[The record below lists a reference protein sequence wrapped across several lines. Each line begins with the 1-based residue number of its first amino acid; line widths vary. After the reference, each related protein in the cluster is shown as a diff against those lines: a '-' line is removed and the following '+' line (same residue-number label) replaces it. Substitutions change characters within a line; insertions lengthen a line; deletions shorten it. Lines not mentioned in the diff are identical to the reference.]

1 MDDHP
6 QLRDRIKETL
16 VSKGNLQQKIY
27 DNTFNVFNEL
37 KEALNEMSA
46 ELNDE
51 LDGLLDK
58 RVRIEYRDR
67 GKFECQIQVA
77 GDMVIFIMHT
87 DIYEFNREHEIWKN
101 QYVKDDPLNA
111 YCGTIDIYNFLAD
124 SFKYNRASD
133 EGYLI
138 GRIFVNRDMQY
149 CMEGKRQISVR
160 HDGFGSRRIDKE
172 ALLTIVETAIL
183 YSLEFDLLVP
193 QYDDVKTVSVDQM
206 NTKFEHT
213 RLQTSKRLGYKFN
226 ADDI

>member
-6 QLRDRIKETL
+6 QLRARIKETL
-16 VSKGNLQQKIY
+16 MSKGNLLQKIY

-58 RVRIEYRDR
+58 RIRIEYRDR

-77 GDMVIFIMHT
+77 EDMIIFIMHT
-87 DIYEFNREHEIWKN
+87 DIYEFNREHDIWKN
-101 QYVKDDPLNA
+101 PYVSEEPMNA
-111 YCGTIDIYNFLAD
+111 YCGMIDIYNFLAD
-124 SFKYNRASD
+124 SFKYNRSSD

-138 GRIFVNRDMQY
+138 GRIFVNHDMQY

-160 HDGFGSRRIDKE
+160 HDSFGSRRIDKE

-183 YSLEFDLLVP
+183 YSLEFNLLVP
-193 QYDDVKTVSVDQM
+193 PYENVKTVSVDQM

-213 RLQTSKRLGYKFN
+213 KLQTSKRLGYKFN

>member
-51 LDGLLDK
+51 LDGQLDK
-58 RVRIEYRDR
+58 RIRIEYRDR
-67 GKFECQIQVA
+67 GKFECQIQV
-77 GDMVIFIMHT
+77 GSDMIIFIMHT

-101 QYVKDDPLNA
+101 QYVKDEPMNA
-111 YCGTIDIYNFLAD
+111 YCGMIDIYNFLAD

-133 EGYLI
+133 AGYLI

-160 HDGFGSRRIDKE
+160 HDGFGSRRIDKQS
-172 ALLTIVETAIL
+172 LLAIVETAIL
-183 YSLEFDLLVP
+183 YSLEFNLLVP
-193 QYDDVKTVSVDQM
+193 QYDDVKMVSVDQM

-213 RLQTSKRLGYKFN
+213 KLQTCKRLGYKFN
-226 ADDI
+226 SDDI